1 MKNRTRVLV
10 IGLIIF
16 IIVGMYYYKNIYNKG
31 EANDL
36 KKNNYI
42 YTSTENINEA
52 LPTIMTLSTT
62 TCPACRE
69 MEAVLRNF
77 APKYKDKV
85 NVVKIDL
92 NKNPEYGYA
101 FKVSVVPTNIFM
113 KKGKEVFKGETGAM
127 DEKSI
132 KEVFKEMGV
141 NLDD

>member
-1 MKNRTRVLV
+1 MKNWVRWAI
-10 IGLIIF
+10 IGLIVVVI
-16 IIVGMYYYKNIYNKG
+16 GGLYYYKNIYNKG
-31 EANDL
+31 EPKNL
-36 KKNNYI
+36 KKNDYI

-69 MEAVLRNF
+69 METVLRKF

-132 KEVFKEMGV
+132 KEIFKEMGV
-141 NLDD
+141 SLDD

>member
-1 MKNRTRVLV
+1 MKNWIRWAI
-10 IGLIIF
+10 IGLVLII
-16 IIVGMYYYKNIYNKG
+16 IGGMYYYKNIYNKG
-31 EANDL
+31 ETKDL
-36 KKNNYI
+36 KKNDYI

-69 MEAVLRNF
+69 METVLRQF
-77 APKYKDKV
+77 APKYKEKV

-141 NLDD
+141 NLDE

>member
-1 MKNRTRVLV
+1 MKNWVRWAIVGLIVVV
-10 IGLIIF
+10 IGGL
-16 IIVGMYYYKNIYNKG
+16 YYYKNIYNKG
-31 EANDL
+31 ETKDP
-36 KKNNYI
+36 KKNDYI

-69 MEAVLRNF
+69 MEAVLRKF

-132 KEVFKEMGV
+132 KEIFKEMGV
-141 NLDD
+141 SLDD

>member
-1 MKNRTRVLV
+1 MKNWIRWAI
-10 IGLIIF
+10 IGLVLII
-16 IIVGMYYYKNIYNKG
+16 IGGLYYYKNIYTGG
-31 EANDL
+31 ETKDL
-36 KKNNYI
+36 KKNDYI

-69 MEAVLRNF
+69 MEAVLRQF

-141 NLDD
+141 SLDD